1 MLDQHVKLFGMC
13 KVRIKV
19 SHCENAF
26 GFEKKKQRCSKQ
38 HGFVWW
44 P

>member
-1 MLDQHVKLFGMC
+1 MLDQHVKLFEMC
-13 KVRIKV
+13 KARIKV

-26 GFEKKKQRCSKQ
+26 GLKKKQSCSKQ

-44 P
+44 L